1 MNNIAIITARG
12 GSKRIPRK
20 NVKLFCGQP
29 IIYYSIK
36 AALESNLF
44 SEVMVS
50 TDDDEIAKISRELGA
65 KVPFKRSVENSND
78 FATTADVVKEVLD
91 VYSSI
96 GKEFDNVCCIYPT
109 APFLDDKTLIK
120 SYDFFISEKYDS
132 IFPVVEYSVPI
143 QIALKINH
151 LNYLEMISPEY
162 MSVRSQDME
171 KRYFDAGQFY
181 WSKVTAFLEHT
192 NLYTKKTGAF
202 IMDELNYQDIDNVQ
216 DWEIAEF
223 KFKFKN
229 R

>member
-50 TDDDEIAKISRELGA
+50 TDDDEIAKISTELGA
-65 KVPFKRSVENSND
+65 KVPFIRSLENSND

-132 IFPVVEYSVPI
+132 IFPIVEYLVPI

-181 WSKVTAFLEHT
+181 WSKVTAFLEDT
-192 NLYTKKTGAF
+192 NLFTKKTGAF
-202 IMDELNYQDIDNVQ
+202 IIDELNYQDIDNVQ